1 MVYSQDTYKKPM
13 KYFRYWIEAK
23 HRINIFDRPEEINLL
38 VGSNVSRE
46 DAQQEAVLRAKRIEE
61 RIASGAPR
69 DEYEAGIREYVAE
82 VIDDSNVVTVCRYGA
97 KILNTNQYS
106 VLDLDD
112 YPVGIWD
119 MFKSVRK
126 LSKKERII
134 YKFEESIRRFPQLGT
149 DFRIYETAKGV
160 RIIGGKYIDPADPGN
175 RRLLRKLNVDRLYL
189 VLSSKQQ
196 CYRARLTPKPYR
208 MRIKTIRVRTPL
220 LCETDAYRSWAQM
233 YEEASQAYSVVRLIK
248 TVGRD
253 FSHDRA
259 IKFHDA
265 QCNAHKGLKL
275 A

>member
-1 MVYSQDTYKKPM
+1 M

-23 HRINIFDRPEEINLL
+23 HRIRIFDRSEEINLL
-38 VGSNVSRE
+38 VGSNVSKE
-46 DAQQEAVLRAKRIEE
+46 DAQQEALLRAKKIED
-61 RIASGAPR
+61 RIASGAPK
-69 DEYEAGIREYVAE
+69 DEYEAGIKEHVAE

-97 KILNTNQYS
+97 KILNTSQYS

-112 YPVGIWD
+112 YPESIWD

-126 LSKKERII
+126 LGKKEKIV

-149 DFRIYETAKGV
+149 DFRIYETAKGI
-160 RIIGGKYIDPADPGN
+160 RIIGSKYIDPADPGN
-175 RRLLRKLNVDRLYL
+175 RRLLRKLNIDWLYL

-220 LCETDAYRSWAQM
+220 ACETEAYQSWAQM
-233 YEEASQAYSVVRLIK
+233 YGEASRAYSVVRLIK
-248 TVGRD
+248 TLGQD
-253 FSHDRA
+253 FSNDRV

-265 QCNAHKGLKL
+265 QCNAHKDLKL